1 MYGKFLY
8 RSIPVLLVMF
18 TIFFIIQ
25 IHTVNADTL
34 KSKYDVPSK
43 PSIDNS
49 THFKF
54 KADNGIKTA
63 NIPASKIFKITPK
76 VDSNG
81 FLLGMTMSVQPE
93 LKNVYKN
100 IGFDKKT
107 QKTVVIYPVFTQAAY
122 SDNGFYRFYE
132 KKCDT
137 SCLTVNIPN
146 SPSGGYSNSL
156 GGAIILNLLN
166 YSQITDIDVDKN
178 PSILKKYNKIIVL
191 HNEYVTKTEFNAIT
205 SHPNVVYLYPNAL
218 FAQVNVDYD
227 HNAIKLVR
235 GHGYPT
241 TNIQNGFGWSSDNS
255 KFEYDLDCNNWNFV
269 KIKNGKMLNCY
280 PEYRL
285 TYDQSLLEALK
296 KS

>member
-1 MYGKFLY
+1 MYGKFLC
-8 RSIPVLLVMF
+8 RSIPFLLVMF
-18 TIFFIIQ
+18 TVFFIIQ
-25 IHTVNADTL
+25 IHTVNADTP

-43 PSIDNS
+43 PGIDNV

-54 KADNGIKTA
+54 KADNGTKTA

-81 FLLGMTMSVQPE
+81 FLLGMTMSAQPE
-93 LKNVYKN
+93 LKNIYKN

-137 SCLTVNIPN
+137 RCLTVNIPN

-227 HNAIKLVR
+227 HNTIKLVR

-241 TNIQNGFGWSSDNS
+241 TNIQNGFGWSFDNS
-255 KFEYDLDCNNWNFV
+255 KFEYDLDCNNWSFV

-285 TYDQSLLEALK
+285 TYDQSLLEELK